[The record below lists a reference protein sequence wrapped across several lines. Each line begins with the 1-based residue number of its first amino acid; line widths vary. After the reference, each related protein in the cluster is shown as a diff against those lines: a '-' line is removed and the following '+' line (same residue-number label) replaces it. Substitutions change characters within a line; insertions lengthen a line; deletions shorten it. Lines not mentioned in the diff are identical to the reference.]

1 MHIIRLYFHN
11 HTSLLFIISS
21 VREKPKVQK
30 TIDLRA
36 QLLFL
41 GVWFWTTT
49 QMGLS
54 KCAWTTQS
62 VLSQTFLPYGT
73 PNFLHESHNKE
84 LQALLLGISSPRR
97 PPWKAFRG
105 GVRSETGWTSACNQE
120 PLWWGREELRLRSA
134 RNCQQTNYKAG
145 PRRGWTARPVILMPF
160 ARDSF
165 WDSKE
170 IYLELGVIM
179 CLKVLWR
186 TNMKQSKEWL
196 FWRKTSRKEWSGI
209 NQWSPLRSHPSW

>member
-1 MHIIRLYFHN
+1 MALPSQSYLFSFH
-11 HTSLLFIISS
+11 HFFSES
-21 VREKPKVQK
+21 REKPKVQK
-30 TIDLRA
+30 TIDPPG

-49 QMGLS
+49 RMGLW

-62 VLSQTFLPYGT
+62 VLFRTFLPNCT
-73 PNFLHESHNKE
+73 PHFLHESHRKE
-84 LQALLLGISSPRR
+84 LQALLVISYLHR
-97 PPWKAFRG
+97 PLWKAFRG

-120 PLWWGREELRLRSA
+120 PLWLGREELRLRSA

-170 IYLELGVIM
+170 IYLELGVM
-179 CLKVLWR
+179 YA
-186 TNMKQSKEWL
+186 
-196 FWRKTSRKEWSGI
+196 F
-209 NQWSPLRSHPSW
+209 